1 MLSRCK
7 DETIEVAGWSTV
19 PLPLSWLMD
28 DHNDITVRV
37 ACATN
42 HAWSQPLFRP
52 RGKQVPTSN
61 SKLDSILKLVTSS
74 PL

>member
-1 MLSRCK
+1 MLTQKRMLGLSRCK

-52 RGKQVPTSN
+52 RGNRIHNISFQAP
-61 SKLDSILKLVTSS
+61 S
-74 PL
+74 PS